1 MMLSSLTPLTDYHFI
16 TLRLRLVCTGN
27 LIRVA
32 EVRELPTMFAPSHG
46 RKSTICTRAFSISMD
61 AIQQLKTNEEMWM
74 NAAESK
80 SLKKGNRVY
89 WRGDA
94 NDGGIITEMSWDAV
108 TIAWDNGHVA
118 TVHHG
123 DMREIQRARAKPTV
137 V

>member
-1 MMLSSLTPLTDYHFI
+1 MMLFSLTPLTDYHFI

-32 EVRELPTMFAPSHG
+32 EVRELPKNVCTITW
-46 RKSTICTRAFSISMD
+46 RTSTICTRAFSISAD
-61 AIQQLKTNEEMWM
+61 AIQQLGTMRRLWM

-80 SLKKGNRVY
+80 GLKKGNRVY

-94 NDGGIITEMSWDAV
+94 NDGGVITEMSWDAV

-123 DMREIQRARAKPTV
+123 DMREIQRARAKPTIV
-137 V
+137 

>member
-1 MMLSSLTPLTDYHFI
+1 
-16 TLRLRLVCTGN
+16 
-27 LIRVA
+27 
-32 EVRELPTMFAPSHG
+32 MFAPSHG